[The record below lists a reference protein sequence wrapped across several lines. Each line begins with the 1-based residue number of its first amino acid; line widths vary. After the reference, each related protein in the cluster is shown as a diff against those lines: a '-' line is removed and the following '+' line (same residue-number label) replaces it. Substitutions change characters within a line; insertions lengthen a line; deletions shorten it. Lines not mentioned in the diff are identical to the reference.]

1 MITAKDIMTRDVIT
15 VSPDTEMTKAAR
27 ILIEKHINGLP
38 VVDENGELKGII
50 CQSDLILQ
58 QKKLPIP
65 SFFTVLDGLISMRSM
80 NNLQKEAE
88 KIFAVTVAQAMSPN
102 PLTVVPDTGIQEI
115 AGLMADMNFHTI
127 PVVQEGILVGV
138 IGKEDVLRT
147 LLPGD

>member
-1 MITAKDIMTRDVIT
+1 MITAKDIMTTDVIS
-15 VSPDTEMTKAAR
+15 VSPDMEMTEAAR

-38 VVDENGELKGII
+38 VVDNSGKLIGII

-58 QKKLPIP
+58 QKKLPLP
-65 SFFTVLDGLISMRSM
+65 SFFTFLDGLISLTSM
-80 NNLQKEAE
+80 KNLQKEAE
-88 KIFAVTVAQAMSPN
+88 KIAAVTVAQAMTTK
-102 PLTVVPDTGIQEI
+102 PLTVEPDTGIQAI

-127 PVVQEGILVGV
+127 PVVEDDSVVGV